1 MNEKDK
7 KIEAVEI
14 DDVNVLPEVLDGK
27 HRVIP
32 IVSRWR
38 RPKSPM

>member
-32 IVSRWR
+32 IVTGGD
-38 RPKSPM
+38 

>member
-14 DDVNVLPEVLDGK
+14 DDVNVCP
-27 HRVIP
+27 RCSTAS
-32 IVSRWR
+32 IVSF
-38 RPKSPM
+38 PS